1 MSADEQLSEQ
11 STPTEPQTEQSPAV
25 TPPDPS
31 PELDQGAA
39 PTPDEQIQKLEQQ
52 QPRAVMPQNEVFSN
66 LRQVEPPQKKA
77 EPLTVRQRLTKWWQ
91 DLERSEGPDAV
102 KLKRNR
108 FILNIAV
115 FAAATFLV
123 SPVAKYIDN
132 LK

>member
-1 MSADEQLSEQ
+1 MSADEQVPDQ
-11 STPTEPQTEQSPAV
+11 SPPTEPPTEQPPAAA
-25 TPPDPS
+25 PPDPS

-39 PTPDEQIQKLEQQ
+39 PTPDEQIKKLEQQ
-52 QPRAVMPQNEVFSN
+52 QPRAIMPQNEVFSN
-66 LRQVEPPQKKA
+66 LRQTEPPQKKA

-91 DLERSEGPDAV
+91 DLERSEGADVV
-102 KLKRNR
+102 KVKRNR
-108 FILNIAV
+108 LIMNIAV